1 MKKLLYFDLEHGSQ
15 TIGSK
20 NDIEQMF
27 GYPEL
32 EPSVFGEFQKIIQ
45 QLYAKKKVEQTI
57 KIGDLEIKQS
67 LRKVVP
73 NSKTQ
78 IDGMII
84 DTVSELSKKYQRS
97 LMNQEGMM
105 QMKDWGKLKNTIDRL
120 MDMLSMLPGI
130 LICNCHSKLQHMDDG
145 GSKLVPY
152 IDGSSKEDISKWFDF
167 VFYCKAKTDM
177 KGNTEYLWRTA
188 RTEKYDNAK
197 DRTQLLD
204 AEIPQDYQLVFDAVK
219 KKGWDGAK
227 ILVIGSPGSG
237 KTYSL
242 KTINKKEAA

>member
-15 TIGSK
+15 TLGSK
-20 NDIEQMF
+20 KDLEKLF

-32 EPSVFGEFQKIIQ
+32 EPSIFGEFQAVIK
-45 QLYAKKKVEQTI
+45 QLYAKKTVEETV
-57 KIGDLEIKQS
+57 KIGDLVVKQS
-67 LRKVVP
+67 LRKVIAK
-73 NSKTQ
+73 SKTK
-78 IDGMII
+78 IDGIVI

-97 LMNQEGMM
+97 LMNQEGLM
-105 QMKDWGKLKNTIDRL
+105 QMKDWGKLKNTIDKL
-120 MDMLSMLPGI
+120 MDMLTMLPGI

-145 GSKLVPY
+145 ANKLVPY

-219 KKGWDGAK
+219 EKGWDGAK
-227 ILVIGSPGSG
+227 ILVIGSPGAG

-242 KTINKKEAA
+242 NTINKGAK

>member
-15 TIGSK
+15 TLGSK
-20 NDIEQMF
+20 KDIEKLF

-32 EPSVFGEFQKIIQ
+32 EPSTFGEFQAVIK
-45 QLYAKKKVEQTI
+45 QLYAPKKVETTVN
-57 KIGDLEIKQS
+57 IGDLAIKQS

-73 NSKTQ
+73 KSKTQ
-78 IDGMII
+78 IDGIII

-97 LMNQEGMM
+97 LMNQEGLM
-105 QMKDWGKLKNTIDRL
+105 QMKDWGKLKNTIDKL
-120 MDMLSMLPGI
+120 MDMLTMLPGV

-145 GSKLVPY
+145 ANKLVPY

-167 VFYCKAKTDM
+167 VFYCKAKTDL

-204 AEIPQDYQLVFDAVK
+204 TEIPQNYQLVFDAVE

-227 ILVIGSPGSG
+227 ILIIGSPGAG

-242 KTINKKEAA
+242 KTINKGVL

>member
-1 MKKLLYFDLEHGSQ
+1 MYNILYFDLEHGSQ
-15 TIGSK
+15 TLGSK
-20 NDIEQMF
+20 KDLEKLF

-32 EPSVFGEFQKIIQ
+32 EPSTFGEFQAVIK
-45 QLYAKKKVEQTI
+45 QLYAKKTVEETV
-57 KIGDLEIKQS
+57 KIGDLAVKQS
-67 LRKVVP
+67 LRKVIP
-73 NSKTQ
+73 KSKTK
-78 IDGMII
+78 IDGIVI

-97 LMNQEGMM
+97 LMNQEGLM
-105 QMKDWGKLKNTIDRL
+105 QMKDWGKLKNTIDKL
-120 MDMLSMLPGI
+120 MDMLTILPGI

-145 GSKLVPY
+145 ASKLVPY

-197 DRTQLLD
+197 DRTQLLE

-219 KKGWDGAK
+219 EKGWSGAK
-227 ILVIGSPGSG
+227 ILIIGSPGSG

-242 KTINKKEAA
+242 KTINKGVL

>member
-15 TIGSK
+15 TLGSK
-20 NDIEQMF
+20 KDIEQMF

-32 EPSVFGEFQKIIQ
+32 EPSTFGEFQAVIK
-45 QLYAKKKVEQTI
+45 QLYAKKTVEETV
-57 KIGDLEIKQS
+57 KIGDLVVKQS
-67 LRKVVP
+67 LRKVIAK
-73 NSKTQ
+73 SKTK
-78 IDGMII
+78 IDGIVI

-97 LMNQEGMM
+97 LMNQEGLM
-105 QMKDWGKLKNTIDRL
+105 QMKDWGKLKNTIDKL
-120 MDMLSMLPGI
+120 MDMLTILPGI

-145 GSKLVPY
+145 TNKLVPY

-219 KKGWDGAK
+219 EKGWDGAK
-227 ILVIGSPGSG
+227 ILCIGSPGAG

-242 KTINKKEAA
+242 KTINKGAK